1 MKRNISVNVLNN
13 CAYSMCIVVRFCIVK
28 KRSRLKIHF
37 FLHEVCNNYNFD
49 YSNSN
54 VFIYIEMNFDFEFY
68 FNMNINIIHCNCVI
82 VIVRY

>member
-28 KRSRLKIHF
+28 KRSWLRMHF
-37 FLHEVCNNYNFD
+37 FTNDVCNNYD
-49 YSNSN
+49 YSNFN

-68 FNMNINIIHCNCVI
+68 FNMSINIIRVI
-82 VIVRY
+82 VNVRC